1 MCAFRFDLY
10 FAQFWHNSSGSRNI
24 NKSLPAP
31 DKLYVTTFTRQSFPF
46 CPLCIPC
53 RVGVCG
59 YTTPLS
65 FGIEVGRRSYIGFL
79 DLGTHV
85 AQVHELWLRLNYVE
99 PRLARQ
105 PWCRHSKC
113 QKVWEILG
121 RRLDGFDGVDG
132 TWLGHYIDSDMVI
145 RFIKKFPCA
154 SCWCFMQVMNIA
166 ERSKFP
172 SSAAVLIRAQNQRR
186 NFDALLMKQLF
197 DERLY
202 HPAVNA
208 SPPL

>member
-1 MCAFRFDLY
+1 MGNRLDFIWVGHYSTPKRNTLYPLLWPPDGASVTFR
-10 FAQFWHNSSGSRNI
+10 QFRISIRRTALLNFVW
-24 NKSLPAP
+24 
-31 DKLYVTTFTRQSFPF
+31 
-46 CPLCIPC
+46 
-53 RVGVCG
+53 
-59 YTTPLS
+59 S
-65 FGIEVGRRSYIGFL
+65 FGPKQQGFWFL
-79 DLGTHV
+79 P
-85 AQVHELWLRLNYVE
+85 LWLNYVE

-105 PWCRHSKC
+105 PWFRHSKC

-121 RRLDGFDGVDG
+121 RRVDGFDGVDG

-208 SPPL
+208 SPPLQPHRSLLYCIL